1 MANVANGD
9 SARRAKLLP
18 MRSERREAWQ
28 PWYGASMRAQPQPEE
43 FNGDPVR
50 RRARPASRQDDG
62 LYRYVPVPP
71 AHYDADG
78 YLVEDG
84 MSQSL
89 QHHSQTAHWRE
100 ALARRLPA
108 ATVCADLTI
117 HYRKGDRDRAIVP
130 DLFVALRAPPR
141 EERTSYKL
149 WQYPVPDLVAEMLSK
164 KTSEKDVCSKRNTYA
179 HLGVTEYWLFDP
191 KGFQL
196 PTPLVGY
203 RLRAGRYVPIA
214 ADTAGRRR
222 SRVLGLDLHV
232 RAGELRFRDPATGE
246 DLRTLDESER
256 RGAAAEQGRAAAE
269 RERAAEKH
277 RADRAEVE
285 RDAAERGRMA
295 EKVRADAAE
304 DERDVAERRRLAEK
318 HRADAAE
325 RELARLRL
333 HLEGA

>member
-9 SARRAKLLP
+9 GAHSAKLSP
-18 MRSERREAWQ
+18 MANERREAWQ
-28 PWYGASMRAQPQPEE
+28 PWYGSSMRAQPQPEE
-43 FNGDPVR
+43 FNGEPVR

-84 MSQSL
+84 MSQSVDH
-89 QHHSQTAHWRE
+89 QCQTAHWRE
-100 ALARRLPA
+100 ALALRLPA
-108 ATVCADLTI
+108 ATVVSDLTV

-130 DLFVALRAPPR
+130 DLFVALRAPPQ

-164 KTSEKDVCSKRNTYA
+164 GTSEKDVCSKRDTYA
-179 HLGVTEYWLFDP
+179 HLGVREYWLFDP

-196 PTPLVGY
+196 PTPLAGY

-214 ADTAGRRR
+214 ADAAGRRW

-232 RAGELRFRDPATGE
+232 RAGQLRFRDPVTGE
-246 DLRTLDESER
+246 DLRILDE
-256 RGAAAEQGRAAAE
+256 
-269 RERAAEKH
+269 EKH
-277 RADRAEVE
+277 RADRAEDD
-285 RDAAERGRMA
+285 RDAAERGRVA
-295 EKVRADAAE
+295 EKDRADAEKDRADAE
-304 DERDVAERRRLAEK
+304 KDRADAEKDRADSAERGRLAERN
-318 HRADAAE
+318 RADAAE
-325 RELARLRL
+325 RELVRLRMR
-333 HLEGA
+333 LEGS

>member
-9 SARRAKLLP
+9 GVRSAKLPP

-43 FNGDPVR
+43 FNGEPVR

-84 MSQSL
+84 MSQSVDH
-89 QHHSQTAHWRE
+89 QCQTAHWRE
-100 ALARRLPA
+100 ALALRLPA
-108 ATVCADLTI
+108 ATVVSDLTV

-130 DLFVALRAPPR
+130 DLFVALRAPPQ

-179 HLGVTEYWLFDP
+179 HLGVREYWLFDP
-191 KGFQL
+191 AGFEL

-214 ADTAGRRR
+214 AGTADRLR
-222 SRVLGLDLHV
+222 SLVLGLDLQV
-232 RAGELRFRDPATGE
+232 CSGQLRFRDPATGE
-246 DLRTLDESER
+246 YLETFDESVEAR
-256 RGAAAEQGRAAAE
+256 SAAE
-269 RERAAEKH
+269 RELVAEKH
-277 RADRAEVE
+277 RADRAE
-285 RDAAERGRMA
+285 RGRMA
-295 EKVRADAAE
+295 EKNRADAAE
-304 DERDVAERRRLAEK
+304 HGRKAERE
-318 HRADAAE
+318 RADAAE

-333 HLEGA
+333 RLEGS

>member
-1 MANVANGD
+1 MVNVPNGD
-9 SARRAKLLP
+9 GARSAKLSP
-18 MRSERREAWQ
+18 MADERREAWQ
-28 PWYGASMRAQPQPEE
+28 PWYGSSMRAQPQPEE
-43 FNGDPVR
+43 FNGEPVR

-191 KGFQL
+191 MGFQL
-196 PTPLVGY
+196 SKPLVGY
-203 RLRAGRYVPIA
+203 RLCVGRYVPIA
-214 ADTAGRRR
+214 ADAAGRLY

-232 RAGELRFRDPATGE
+232 RAGKLRFRDPATGE
-246 DLRTLDESER
+246 DLQTLDESVR
-256 RGAAAEQGRAAAE
+256 ARSAAEQGRAAAE
-269 RERAAEKH
+269 RGQAAAERKRAAEKH
-277 RADRAEVE
+277 RADRAEDE
-285 RDAAERGRMA
+285 RDAAEHGR
-295 EKVRADAAE
+295 
-304 DERDVAERRRLAEK
+304 VAERTRAELEK
-318 HRADAAE
+318 SRADAAE

-333 HLEGA
+333 RLEGS